1 MEAREWRWEWR
12 QEVVVMEVS
21 SSVVVSCLGRRAERA
36 LEGVQVLKLAGE
48 LTSAAV
54 YALLA
59 TERQRAAG

>member
-1 MEAREWRWEWR
+1 
-12 QEVVVMEVS
+12 VS

-59 TERQRAAG
+59 TERQRAAGQVEAVVDDDVEGGDG